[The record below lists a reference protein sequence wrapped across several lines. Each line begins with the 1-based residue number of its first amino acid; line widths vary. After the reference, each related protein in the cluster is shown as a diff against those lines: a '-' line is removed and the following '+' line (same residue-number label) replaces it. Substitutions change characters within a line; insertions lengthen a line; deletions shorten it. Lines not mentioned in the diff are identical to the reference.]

1 MRRARD
7 AATQYLYVGEL
18 TQFNIQAK
26 TDLEDA
32 VKDICATSFGVL
44 YVTWSWLIHEQ
55 YLL

>member
-32 VKDICATSFGVL
+32 VKDVSATSSDGL
-44 YVTWSWLIHEQ
+44 HVTWFCRIHAQ
-55 YLL
+55 YLH